1 MEIPVLKVLHAGVNE
16 CFNILKDVWCDKSQD
31 VCEVSLRWR
40 VLIVPRQHDFNL
52 EFMIRITL
60 Y

>member
-1 MEIPVLKVLHAGVNE
+1 MQIPVLKVLHAGVNE
-16 CFNILKDVWCDKSQD
+16 CFNILKDVWCDKIQD

-40 VLIVPRQHDFNL
+40 VLIVSRQHDFNL